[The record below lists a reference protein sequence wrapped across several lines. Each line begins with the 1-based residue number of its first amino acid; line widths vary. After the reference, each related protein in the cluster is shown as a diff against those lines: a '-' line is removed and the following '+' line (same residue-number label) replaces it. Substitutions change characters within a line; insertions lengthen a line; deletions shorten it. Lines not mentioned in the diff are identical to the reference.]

1 MKSKSEIMKKTLFF
15 IFLCLTLGSI
25 SGCYNQNKEIKILQP
40 KSNRAELLKFDEFQ
54 IKREILYV
62 PATTK
67 TVKWGYLPNLKDKPV
82 AKLQPGSYLVVDSVS
97 HEGILEDQGRDPLNY
112 FSSFGIK
119 KEEVL
124 KDVISIAESDVNHD
138 FHKDG
143 PHVVVGPIEIIGAM
157 PGDLLKVK
165 VIDII
170 PRVPYGIIS
179 NRHGK
184 GALPGEFP
192 TGPKPNPNT
201 KDDYKNVSI
210 FSKTF
215 LQNDKLGAYIED
227 PSGLRINFDAK
238 PFMGIIGV
246 AKNSSLP
253 VHSVPPGDHG
263 GNLDINELYAGAT
276 LYIPVQVPGAMFYTG
291 DPHLAQGDGEV
302 ALTALEQSLRALF
315 KIEIIKKDTDT
326 TLAKL
331 NLKSPF
337 AENKKYWIP
346 IGLNEDLDIA
356 MRNSVR
362 QGINFLSLMYGIE
375 KQTAL
380 AYLSAATT
388 FEVSQVVDKT
398 KGIHGLI
405 RKKDFE
411 EHTFWR
417 AYWRRLI
424 KSNIKSSEKL
434 EHSNSLLTD

>member
-1 MKSKSEIMKKTLFF
+1 MIKKLSLF
-15 IFLCLTLGSI
+15 IFVILTLGFLV
-25 SGCYNQNKEIKILQP
+25 GCYDQKNNLVILQP
-40 KSNRAELLKFDEFQ
+40 KSNKVESLKFNEFQ
-54 IKREILYV
+54 IKSKVLYV
-62 PATTK
+62 PATTD
-67 TVKWGYLPNLKDKPV
+67 TIKWGYLPNLNDRPV
-82 AKLQPGSYLVVDSVS
+82 AKLQPGSYLVVDSIS
-97 HEGILEDQGRDPLNY
+97 HEGILEDQGRDPINY
-112 FSSFGIK
+112 FSSFGVK
-119 KEEVL
+119 KDEVL
-124 KDVISIAESDVNHD
+124 KDVISVAQSNLNHD

-143 PHVVVGPIEIIGAM
+143 PHVVVGPIEITGAM

-165 VIDII
+165 VIDIV

-192 TGPKPNPNT
+192 IGPKPDPSIKN
-201 KDDYKNVSI
+201 DFKNVSI
-210 FSKTF
+210 FSKTIMK
-215 LQNDKLGAYIED
+215 NDKLGAYIED
-227 PSGLRINFDAK
+227 PSGLKIGFDAR

-246 AKNSSLP
+246 AKNSSIP
-253 VHSVPPGDHG
+253 VHSVPPGKHG
-263 GNLDINELYAGAT
+263 GNLDINELYADST

-315 KIEIIKKDTDT
+315 KIEIIKKNSNV

-331 NLKSPF
+331 NLKFPF
-337 AENKKYWIP
+337 AENQKYWIP

-356 MRNSVR
+356 MKNSVR

-380 AYLSAATT
+380 AYLSAATS

-405 RKKDFE
+405 HKKDFE
-411 EHTFWR
+411 
-417 AYWRRLI
+417 
-424 KSNIKSSEKL
+424 K
-434 EHSNSLLTD
+434 

>member
-1 MKSKSEIMKKTLFF
+1 MGCLMKKKLRLFVF
-15 IFLCLTLGSI
+15 IIITFAFTVSCENRKDSLVV
-25 SGCYNQNKEIKILQP
+25 LQP
-40 KSNRAELLKFDEFQ
+40 KSNKVELLKFNEFQ
-54 IKREILYV
+54 IKSRVLYV
-62 PATTK
+62 PATTE
-67 TVKWGYLPNLKDKPV
+67 TVKWGYLPNLNDLPV
-82 AKLQPGSYLVVDSVS
+82 AKLQSGSYLVVDSIS
-97 HEGILEDQGRDPLNY
+97 HEGILEDQGRDPINY
-112 FSSFGIK
+112 FSTFGVK
-119 KEEVL
+119 KEQVL
-124 KDVISIAESDVNHD
+124 KDVISVAKSNLSHD
-138 FHKDG
+138 YHKDG

-157 PGDLLKVK
+157 PGDLLKIK
-165 VIDII
+165 VIDIV

-192 TGPKPNPNT
+192 IGPKPNPNI
-201 KDDYKNVSI
+201 KNEFKNVSI
-210 FSKTF
+210 FSNTF
-215 LQNDKLGAYIED
+215 LNNGKLGAYIKD
-227 PSGLRINFDAK
+227 PSGQKIRFDAK

-253 VHSVPPGDHG
+253 VHSVPPGKHG
-263 GNLDINELYAGAT
+263 GNLDINELYAGST

-315 KIEIIKKDTDT
+315 KIEIIKKNSDV

-331 NLKSPF
+331 KLQSPF
-337 AENKKYWIP
+337 AENQKYWIP
-346 IGLNEDLDIA
+346 IGLDEDLDIA
-356 MRNSVR
+356 MKNSVR

-405 RKKDFE
+405 HKKDFV
-411 EHTFWR
+411 FKN
-417 AYWRRLI
+417 Y
-424 KSNIKSSEKL
+424 
-434 EHSNSLLTD
+434 D